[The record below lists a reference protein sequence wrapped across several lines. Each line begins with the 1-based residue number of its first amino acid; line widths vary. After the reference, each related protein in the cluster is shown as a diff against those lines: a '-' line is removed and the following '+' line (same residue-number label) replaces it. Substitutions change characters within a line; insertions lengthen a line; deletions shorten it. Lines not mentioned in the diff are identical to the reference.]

1 MSLRDTEERRT
12 VTQLL
17 DRIGAGDDL
26 AFAQLYDGYAATV
39 YGLALRVTRDRS
51 AAEDITQEVFLR
63 VWERPDSYDPA
74 RGELRPWLATVAR
87 RRSVDWLRRSTTYR
101 RHTTALAREPVE
113 HVEHVEDAVVRGEVA
128 AVVRDAVER
137 LPETNRSAILL
148 AYYRGLTYRG
158 VAEAL
163 GIPEGT
169 AKSRLRAGLQR
180 LAQELTDA
188 GLVET

>member
-1 MSLRDTEERRT
+1 MSLRDNEERRL

-39 YGLALRVTRDRS
+39 YGLALRVTRDPS
-51 AAEDITQEVFLR
+51 AAEDITQDVFLR
-63 VWERPDSYDPA
+63 VWERPSSYDSA
-74 RGELRPWLATVAR
+74 RGELRPWLATIAR
-87 RRSVDWLRRSTTYR
+87 RRSVDWLRRAATRR
-101 RHTTALAREPVE
+101 RHTAALAQEPVE
-113 HVEHVEDAVVRGEVA
+113 HVANLEDAVVRGEVA

-148 AYYRGLTYRG
+148 AYYGGLTYRG
-158 VAEAL
+158 VAETL

-169 AKSRLRAGLQR
+169 AKSRLRAGLHR
-180 LAQELTDA
+180 LAQELTNA
-188 GLVET
+188 GLVEI